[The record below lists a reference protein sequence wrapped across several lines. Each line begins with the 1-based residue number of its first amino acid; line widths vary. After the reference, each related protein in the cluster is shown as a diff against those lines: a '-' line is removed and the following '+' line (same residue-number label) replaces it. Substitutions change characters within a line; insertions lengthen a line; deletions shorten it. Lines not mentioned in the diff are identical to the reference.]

1 MIFKKFDYINKIT
14 LNYTLDMYEILTKY
28 YQKELTNEEF
38 NNWFHMITNDKNYN
52 IIICIDKNKMVGFL
66 CYMIINNNL
75 IICEIQIIPDY
86 QKKYGIFRKLFKQI
100 KTNEIIDK
108 VKCTIKE
115 TNTHS
120 IECFTNMGMIN
131 TSGLWYEMNYN
142 NFKNWLK

>member
-1 MIFKKFDYINKIT
+1 
-14 LNYTLDMYEILTKY
+14 
-28 YQKELTNEEF
+28 
-38 NNWFHMITNDKNYN
+38 
-52 IIICIDKNKMVGFL
+52 
-66 CYMIINNNL
+66 MIINNNL

-108 VKCTIKE
+108 VKCTIKK